1 MSQPIIEKQPS
12 EEGVVAV
19 DQSGRPLGPR
29 AQATR
34 KRMLEAANVLLGE
47 RSLRD
52 LRVSDIARRVGA
64 SPATFYQYFK
74 DVEDVVLCLARDASR
89 EMSDFKDL
97 IDGDWQGEAGLA
109 RGRALADAFI
119 DHWDAH
125 HAPLRV
131 RNLAAD
137 EGDPRFLEVRRRA
150 MAPLLASLAERIEA
164 LQAEA
169 GRGDP
174 AARLHPH
181 AAAAA
186 MAAILERLA
195 AYHRELE
202 GVGVTREHL
211 VDTTARI
218 VQRTLTDTG

>member
-1 MSQPIIEKQPS
+1 MTQAPQSN
-12 EEGVVAV
+12 EGGTVV
-19 DQSGRPLGPR
+19 DQTGRPLGPR

-34 KRMLEAANVLLGE
+34 QRLLDAAKALLDE
-47 RSLRD
+47 QSLRD

-64 SPATFYQYFK
+64 SPATFYQYFQ

-89 EMSDFKDL
+89 EMSDFTDL
-97 IDGDWQGEAGLA
+97 IDGDWQGDAGLE
-109 RGRALADAFI
+109 RGRVLASAFI

-131 RNLAAD
+131 RNMAAD
-137 EGDPRFLEVRRRA
+137 EGDPRFLDVRRRA
-150 MAPLLASLAERIEA
+150 MAPLLAA
-164 LQAEA
+164 LA
-169 GRGDP
+169 GRIQ
-174 AARLHPH
+174 AAQAGPSGEVIVSRVHPH

-211 VDTTARI
+211 VETTAHI
-218 VQRTLTDTG
+218 VQRTLTDAD